1 MIQLSDLHRDD
12 QIIVRALM
20 ADQGKTEAE
29 AIQKVVNARRV
40 VHTAFQP
47 IHEVTKTSNRGGL

>member
-12 QIIVRALM
+12 QIIVRTLM
-20 ADQGKTEAE
+20 AEQGKTEAE
-29 AIQKVVNARRV
+29 AVQEVVDARRV
-40 VHTAFQP
+40 IHTAFQP